1 MVNLG
6 FKNGEITDHLLK
18 KKVYGDNTSKES
30 AIYKRINCFKKEKD
44 NVECEPYNVRSSI
57 SICGKTSP

>member
-18 KKVYGDNTSKES
+18 KKSVWGQYLKG
-30 AIYKRINCFKKEKD
+30 
-44 NVECEPYNVRSSI
+44 I
-57 SICGKTSP
+57 SNLQKN